1 VVSLDKAREIAQSG
15 HKVHVL
21 VKSSDGNT
29 VDFEHGIWV
38 HRIASQ
44 EVEKTDKAIELE
56 IPDAAWSHSKVFL
69 DELDRIS
76 LHRSVDIVH
85 AASTCLSGAVRP
97 LSDKY
102 CLVTSLS
109 PDDVAAIKPA
119 ESAGTKESAT
129 HDNLL
134 AVSRQFIL
142 KQSQGVFVPC
152 AINDQVLPDL
162 NDYIDTRETVISCA
176 NSAEEIIQDYV
187 KILDNKK
194 RFVRLKLSIIIPV
207 YNSEKYLHACL
218 RPVLDQVDEG
228 VEIIA
233 IDDASEDN
241 SLDILNYYRQRN
253 ANIKVLRNETNL
265 GPGPARNYGLS
276 QASGEYI
283 AFLDSDDSVNES
295 YFKEMLNSAEVHQS
309 DIVFSNVDPEIP
321 VFDDF
326 SKIYAPFSQNLD
338 NLPAECKMTGIIG
351 KLYRREFLQESNIHF
366 LDKKIIIG
374 EDIPFNWI
382 SYFCAKKISFAPGAV
397 YRYRMHGSGCDSV
410 NDERILGIFD
420 ALEYVKSIYEEK
432 DTDGEREAMIVH
444 IIVSHVAQNYVK
456 LMTASE
462 PDSALIQRYKQRAKT
477 LMTFPVELVLNNAFI
492 EQYAKDFYIEL
503 DEEYKT

>member
-1 VVSLDKAREIAQSG
+1 MYCTREQLENEINKFVSAHRNEMIEGIATGILTDADLRKYEDDVVEAIQYGEEAAGKPPKLIASELLATERAPFKRFQAIRCKGRQLTIVYLCDNENHLECGLGMISLDKAREIAESG

-38 HRIASQ
+38 HRIASK

-56 IPDAAWSHSKVFL
+56 IPDAAWRQSKAFL

-76 LHRSVDIVH
+76 LHRSIDVVH
-85 AASTCLSGAVRP
+85 SAMTCLSGAVAL
-97 LSDKY
+97 LSNKY

-119 ESAGTKESAT
+119 QSAGAKESAT
-129 HDNLL
+129 HDKVS
-134 AVSRQFIL
+134 AVSRRFIL
-142 KQSQGVFVPC
+142 KQSHGVFVAC
-152 AINDQVLPDL
+152 SVKDKALSDL
-162 NDYIDTRETVISCA
+162 NDYIDTRATVISCA
-176 NSAEEIIQDYV
+176 NSTEEIIHDYV

-194 RFVRLKLSIIIPV
+194 KFVQFKLSIIIPV

-241 SLDILNYYRQRN
+241 SLDILNYYCKRN
-253 ANIKVLRNETNL
+253 ANIKVLHNDTNL
-265 GPGPARNYGLS
+265 GPGPSRNYGLS

-295 YFKEMLNSAEVHQS
+295 YFNEMLNSAEVHQS

-326 SKIYAPFSQNLD
+326 SRDLCAGQP
-338 NLPAECKMTGIIG
+338 
-351 KLYRREFLQESNIHF
+351 ES
-366 LDKKIIIG
+366 G
-374 EDIPFNWI
+374 
-382 SYFCAKKISFAPGAV
+382 
-397 YRYRMHGSGCDSV
+397 
-410 NDERILGIFD
+410 
-420 ALEYVKSIYEEK
+420 
-432 DTDGEREAMIVH
+432 
-444 IIVSHVAQNYVK
+444 
-456 LMTASE
+456 
-462 PDSALIQRYKQRAKT
+462 
-477 LMTFPVELVLNNAFI
+477 
-492 EQYAKDFYIEL
+492 
-503 DEEYKT
+503 